1 MTALKKIRLGKT
13 ELYVTKC
20 SFGALPIQRASR
32 EEAIAIFRA
41 ALDGGIN
48 FFDTARNYTDSES
61 KMGEAFEGRREHA
74 IIASKS
80 AAKTAD
86 KLLEDLNTSLSE
98 LRTDYIDLF
107 QFHLAAKCHR
117 SGEEDGLYEAALEAK
132 REGRIRHIGLTAHRL
147 DVAMEAAQSG
157 LYETI
162 QYPFSY
168 LSSQRDMELVALCRK
183 EDLGFIA
190 MKALSGGLITDAATA
205 TAFMNEEEGVVPI
218 WGIQRMSELEEF
230 LRLTENPPAMDDEMQ
245 RRIENDKKEL
255 AGNFCRACG
264 YCRPCPVGIEINWA
278 ARMSLTIRRMSPAL
292 FMTDEWAEKMR
303 AVENCTH
310 CGACAKK
317 CPYELDPPKLMAAA
331 REDYFRFRA
340 EWLKQQ
346 N

>member
-1 MTALKKIRLGKT
+1 MKTIRLGKT
-13 ELYVTKC
+13 GLQVTKC
-20 SFGALPIQRASR
+20 SFGALPIQRTPR

-61 KMGEAFEGRREHA
+61 KMGEAFDGRRERA
-74 IIASKS
+74 IIATKS
-80 AAKTAD
+80 SADTHD
-86 KLLEDLNTSLSE
+86 KLLEDMRTSLSE

-107 QFHLAAKCHR
+107 QFHLAPKCHR
-117 SGEEDGLYEAALEAK
+117 PGEEDGLYDAVQEARASGL
-132 REGRIRHIGLTAHRL
+132 IRHIGLTAHRL
-147 DVAMEAAQSG
+147 DVAMEAAGSG

-168 LSSQRDMELVALCRK
+168 LSSQRDMELVELCRR

-205 TAFMNEEEGVVPI
+205 TAFMNETPGVVPI

-230 LRLTENPPAMDDEMQ
+230 LRLAKDSPTMDDEMR
-245 RRIENDKKEL
+245 RRIEKDKKEL
-255 AGNFCRACG
+255 AGNFCRGCG
-264 YCRPCPVGIEINWA
+264 YCRPCPAGIEINWL
-278 ARMSLTIRRMSPAL
+278 ARMPLAIRRMSPEL
-292 FMTDEWAEKMR
+292 FMTEEWVEKMER
-303 AVENCTH
+303 FKSCTH

-331 REDYFRFRA
+331 SEDYFKFR
-340 EWLKQQ
+340 ENWLQQ
-346 N
+346 H